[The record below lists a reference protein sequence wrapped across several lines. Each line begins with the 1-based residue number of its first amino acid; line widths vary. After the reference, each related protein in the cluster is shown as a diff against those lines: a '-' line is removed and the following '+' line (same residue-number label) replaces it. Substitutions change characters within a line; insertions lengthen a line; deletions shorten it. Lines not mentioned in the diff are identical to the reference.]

1 MISLFAALVIQTAA
15 NPAESPPAGTP
26 TPDCSLSE
34 ADLTGNRALTFEQFD
49 QYRSTLRSTAWNLSM
64 AGCHAASAEADQ
76 DYLIHGPVLTD
87 RQYVVVRWHMALS
100 LARAGREAE
109 AIPLAAAS
117 IAPVEPSEDQFDWNT
132 YVRGVWGFL
141 TKRREVLDASLITL
155 KAAPGGRNAINAR
168 ALGRLSKCFGR
179 PYAEAVEAEICAVD

>member
-1 MISLFAALVIQTAA
+1 MISLLAALALQTGAVTSA
-15 NPAESPPAGTP
+15 PPPTAQ
-26 TPDCSLSE
+26 TPDCSLSQ
-34 ADLTGNRALTFEQFD
+34 ADRTANRALKFEQFD

-87 RQYVVVRWHMALS
+87 RQYVVVRWHMAQS

-141 TKRREVLDASLITL
+141 AKDRAVLDASLATL
-155 KAAPGGRNAINAR
+155 TAASGGRNAINAR
-168 ALGRLSKCFGR
+168 ALGRLSKCFDR
-179 PYAEAVEAEICAVD
+179 PYAEAVEAEACAVD

>member
-1 MISLFAALVIQTAA
+1 MISLLAALALQTAA
-15 NPAESPPAGTP
+15 NPAAPAA
-26 TPDCSLSE
+26 TPDCSLSN
-34 ADLTGNRALTFEQFD
+34 ADLEANRALPFEEFD

-64 AGCHAASAEADQ
+64 VGCHAASAEADQ
-76 DYLIHGPVLTD
+76 DYLIHGPILTD

-141 TKRREVLDASLITL
+141 TKRQEVLEASLTTL

-168 ALGRLSKCFGR
+168 ALGRLSKCFDR
-179 PYAEAVEAEICAVD
+179 PYAEAVEAGTCAVE

>member
-1 MISLFAALVIQTAA
+1 MIALLAALSLGAA
-15 NPAESPPAGTP
+15 PAVQSPTMA
-26 TPDCSLSE
+26 DCSLSE
-34 ADLTGNRALTFEQFD
+34 ADLAANRTLTFEQFD

-100 LARAGREAE
+100 LAQAGRELE

-141 TKRREVLDASLITL
+141 TKRREVLETALTTL
-155 KAAPGGRNAINAR
+155 KTAPGGRNGINAR
-168 ALGRLSKCFGR
+168 ALGRLSNCFDR
-179 PYAEAVEAEICAVD
+179 PYREAVESGSCAVE

>member
-1 MISLFAALVIQTAA
+1 MVTLLVALVLQSTPPLTA
-15 NPAESPPAGTP
+15 PA
-26 TPDCSLSE
+26 DCSLSE
-34 ADLTGNRALTFEQFD
+34 ADRVANRALTFEQFD

-64 AGCHAASAEADQ
+64 AGCHAASAEVDQ
-76 DYLIHGPVLTD
+76 DYLVHGPILSD

-141 TKRREVLDASLITL
+141 SKRREVLEASLTTL

-168 ALGRLSKCFGR
+168 ALGRLSKCFDS
-179 PYAEAVEAEICAVD
+179 PYAEAIEAETCAVD

>member
-1 MISLFAALVIQTAA
+1 MIILLTAILLQTT
-15 NPAESPPAGTP
+15 PAPAVNAP
-26 TPDCSLSE
+26 PDCSLSD
-34 ADLTGNRALTFEQFD
+34 ADLAANRALTFEQFD
-49 QYRSTLRSTAWNLSM
+49 QYRSPLRSTSWNLSM

-109 AIPLAAAS
+109 AVPLAAAS
-117 IAPVEPSEDQFDWNT
+117 IAPVEPSADQFDWNT

-141 TKRREVLDASLITL
+141 SKRRPVLDAALTAL
-155 KAAPGGRNAINAR
+155 RAAPGGRNAINAR
-168 ALGRLSKCFGR
+168 ALARLSTCFDR
-179 PYAEAVEAEICAVD
+179 PYAEAVSAETCAVE

>member
-1 MISLFAALVIQTAA
+1 MIALFIALALQTASPSTGA
-15 NPAESPPAGTP
+15 APGPA
-26 TPDCSLSE
+26 DCSLSQ
-34 ADLTGNRALTFEQFD
+34 ADLAANRALTFEQFD
-49 QYRSTLRSTAWNLSM
+49 QYRSTLRSTSWNLSM

-76 DYLIHGPVLTD
+76 DYLVHGPVLTD

-117 IAPVEPSEDQFDWNT
+117 IAPVEPSEDHFDWNT

-141 TKRREVLDASLITL
+141 TRRQEVLDAALTTL
-155 KAAPGGRNAINAR
+155 KTAPGGRNAINAR

-179 PYAEAVEAEICAVD
+179 PYAEAVEAETCAVD

>member
-1 MISLFAALVIQTAA
+1 MIALLAALSMQTVPGVEAA
-15 NPAESPPAGTP
+15 AVS
-26 TPDCSLSE
+26 DCSLSG
-34 ADLTGNRALTFEQFD
+34 ADLAANRALTFGEFD

-76 DYLIHGPVLTD
+76 DYLIHGPALTD
-87 RQYVVVRWHMALS
+87 RQYVVVRWHMVLS
-100 LARAGREAE
+100 LAQAGREIE

-141 TKRREVLDASLITL
+141 TKRREVLEPSLATL
-155 KAAPGGRNAINAR
+155 RAAPGGRNAINAR
-168 ALGRLSKCFGR
+168 ALGRLSKCFER
-179 PYAEAVEAEICAVD
+179 PYREAVENESCAVE

>member
-1 MISLFAALVIQTAA
+1 MIATAIALLLQAASSVQTS
-15 NPAESPPAGTP
+15 PAS
-26 TPDCSLSE
+26 DCSLSD
-34 ADLTGNRALTFEQFD
+34 ADLIANRALTFEQFD
-49 QYRSTLRSTAWNLSM
+49 QYQSTLRSTAWNLSM
-64 AGCHAASAEADQ
+64 AGCHSASAEADQ
-76 DYLIHGPVLTD
+76 DYLVHGPILTD

-100 LARAGREAE
+100 LAQAGRESE

-141 TKRREVLDASLITL
+141 TKRREVLETALTTL

-168 ALGRLSKCFGR
+168 ALGRLSKCFDR
-179 PYAEAVEAEICAVD
+179 PYREAVVAGTCAVE